1 MSNNKGSTNEGFKGK
16 ILRGGLSLTIRQL
29 LIAALSLVNILVI
42 ARMLG
47 PGLYGIVTI
56 VLSIFYFL
64 NMVCRLGLQVYLV
77 RKPELSPEE
86 PEQILAFYNSIGIA
100 ICLLLWCIAPLM
112 GWWTKQP
119 EVTYAFR
126 GVLPALWLDMVSRV
140 PTSMLEREMRFGQVG
155 LLEAFARVVT
165 YFSAIPIVLIG
176 WSYWGPIIGTVLGY
190 VVQTALA
197 FYFYPVPWRWRWQW
211 KLVQP
216 AVSYGITYSGSD
228 WILNLRRLRLPLLV
242 SRLGGIEVVGFISIA
257 IRLSEQ
263 LSILRLVVRRMSI
276 SVMAKLIDQPDKA
289 LTTINRGMAYQ
300 ALLIGP
306 ICAAFSCTSAWL
318 IPLMFSPEWLI
329 SAKIFP
335 FIALGTLV
343 GGIFE
348 LHASTLYAVGHNYEV
363 GQRNAW
369 YVGILWLATLVL
381 LPLMG
386 IWGYGLSEVI
396 ALPSFYLIHRSIAK
410 LLGSPN
416 YWDAFWITLAS
427 SIGMF
432 AGAFLPPVV
441 AIGVLIISY
450 GSMFA
455 FNPGVRKIPADIWTA
470 WRLSTQKKAA

>member
-1 MSNNKGSTNEGFKGK
+1 MSTNEGFKGK
-16 ILRGGLSLTIRQL
+16 ILRGGVSLTIRQL
-29 LIAALSLVNILVI
+29 LVAALSLVNILVI

-64 NMVCRLGLQVYLV
+64 TLVCRLGLQVYIV
-77 RKPELSPEE
+77 RKPELTETE
-86 PEQILAFYNSIGIA
+86 PEQILSFYNTLGIVL
-100 ICLLLWCIAPLM
+100 CLLLWCIAPLI
-112 GWWTKQP
+112 GWWTGHI
-119 EVTYAFR
+119 EVTNAFR

-140 PTSMLEREMRFGQVG
+140 PTSMLEREMKFGQVG
-155 LLEAFARVVT
+155 LLEALARVVM

-176 WSYWGPIIGTVLGY
+176 WSYWGPVIGTVLGY
-190 VVQTALA
+190 AVQTALA

-216 AVSYGITYSGSD
+216 AVNYGITYSGSD

-242 SRLGGIEVVGFISIA
+242 SRLGGVEVVGFISIA

-276 SVMAKLIDQPDKA
+276 SVMAKLLDQPDKA
-289 LTTINRGMAYQ
+289 RSVISRGMAYQ

-318 IPLMFSPEWLI
+318 IPIMFSPEWLI

-348 LHASTLYAVGHNYEV
+348 LHASTLYAMGHNYEV
-363 GQRNAW
+363 AQRNAW
-369 YVGILWLATLVL
+369 YVGILWLATLIL

-386 IWGYGLSEVI
+386 MWGYGLSEVI
-396 ALPSFYLIHRSIAK
+396 ALPTFYLIHRSIAK
-410 LLGSPN
+410 LLGSPD

-432 AGAFLPPVV
+432 AGAFLPPMM
-441 AIGVLIISY
+441 AIGVLIVSY
-450 GSMFA
+450 GAIFV
-455 FNPGVRKIPADIWTA
+455 FNPGIRKIPVDIWSA
-470 WRLSTQKKAA
+470 RRSPAQKNAT

>member
-1 MSNNKGSTNEGFKGK
+1 MPTNQSLKKK
-16 ILRGGLSLTIRQL
+16 ILQGGVSLTIRQL
-29 LIAALSLVNILVI
+29 LIAALSLVNVLVI

-64 NMVCRLGLQVYLV
+64 NMVGRLGMHVYIV
-77 RKPELSPEE
+77 RNPDLSSTES
-86 PEQILAFYNSIGIA
+86 EQILAFYSFFGIFL
-100 ICLLLWCIAPLM
+100 CLLLWFSAPLL

-140 PTSMLEREMRFGQVG
+140 PTSLLEREMQFSQIG
-155 LLEAFARVVT
+155 LLETLARVVM
-165 YFSAIPIVLIG
+165 YFSAIPLVLIG
-176 WSYWGPIIGTVLGY
+176 WTYWGPIMGTVLGY
-190 VVQTALA
+190 GVQTALA
-197 FYFYPVPWRWRWQW
+197 FYFYPVTWRWRWQW
-211 KLVQP
+211 TVIKP
-216 AVSYGITYSGSD
+216 ALRYGITYAGSD

-242 SRLGGIEVVGFISIA
+242 SRLGGVEIVGFISIA
-257 IRLSEQ
+257 MRLSEQ

-276 SVMAKLIDQPDKA
+276 SVMAKLIDRPDKA
-289 LTTINRGMAYQ
+289 LITINRGMAYQ

-306 ICAAFSCTSAWL
+306 ICALFSCISAWL

-348 LHASTLYAVGHNYEV
+348 LHASSLYAAGHNFEV
-363 GQRNAW
+363 AQRNAW
-369 YVGILWLATLVL
+369 YVGFLWLATLVL
-381 LPLMG
+381 LPSMG

-396 ALPSFYLIHRSIAK
+396 ALPSFYLIHRSIVK

-427 SIGMF
+427 SIAMF
-432 AGAFLPPVV
+432 AGMLLPPLM
-441 AIGVLIISY
+441 AIGVFIVCY
-450 GSMFA
+450 GCIFV
-455 FNPGVRKIPADIWTA
+455 FNPGIRKIPADIWAA
-470 WRLSTQKKAA
+470 WRLSAKKKTA

>member
-1 MSNNKGSTNEGFKGK
+1 MTANQGLKGK
-16 ILRGGLSLTIRQL
+16 ILRGGVSLTIRQL
-29 LIAALSLVNILVI
+29 LVAALSLVNILVI

-47 PGLYGIVTI
+47 PGLYGVVTI

-64 NMVCRLGLQVYLV
+64 TLVCRLGVQVYIV

-86 PEQILAFYNSIGIA
+86 PEQILAFYNTFGIVLCA
-100 ICLLLWCIAPLM
+100 VLWCIAPLI
-112 GWWTKQP
+112 GWWTGKT
-119 EVTYAFR
+119 EVTY
-126 GVLPALWLDMVSRV
+126 GLQGILPALWLDLVSRV
-140 PTSMLEREMRFGQVG
+140 PTSMLERDMSFAKVG
-155 LLEAFARVVT
+155 LLEALARVVM

-176 WSYWGPIIGTVLGY
+176 WSYWGPILGTVLGY
-190 VVQTALA
+190 IVQTALA
-197 FYFYPVPWRWRWQW
+197 FYYYPVPWRWRWQW

-216 AVSYGITYSGSD
+216 ALHYGMTYSGSD

-242 SRLGGIEVVGFISIA
+242 SRLGGVEVVGFISIA

-276 SVMAKLIDQPDKA
+276 SLMAKLIDKPEKA
-289 LTTINRGMAYQ
+289 RSAISRGMAYQ

-318 IPLMFSPEWLI
+318 IPLMFSHEWLI

-343 GGIFE
+343 GGVFE
-348 LHASTLYAVGHNYEV
+348 LHASTLYALGHNYEV

-369 YVGILWLATLVL
+369 YVGILWLATLIL

-386 IWGYGLSEVI
+386 MWGYGLAEVI
-396 ALPSFYLIHRSIAK
+396 ALPSFYLIHRSVAK
-410 LLGSPN
+410 LLGSPD

-427 SIGMF
+427 SIAMF

-441 AIGVLIISY
+441 AIAIFVGSY
-450 GSMFA
+450 GAMFV
-455 FNPGVRKIPADIWTA
+455 FSPGIRKIPMDIWLA
-470 WRLSTQKKAA
+470 RKKKPQKDALEQS